1 MGGIELRHS
10 VLVAHAAKDGSAR
23 RAGEAVAARLAALGL
38 DVDVRP
44 STTVDELAGYE
55 AVVVGGPVRFGR
67 WHHDARAFLS
77 RHRGSLARMPVAVF
91 ATEAARE
98 HDGELELA
106 LVDVPELEPVATGRF
121 AAPSHR
127 LPFASDRTADADD
140 IERWATELACE
151 LGVLSP
157 PQREALS
164 QSSTSPSRIA

>member
-1 MGGIELRHS
+1 MRHS

-38 DVDVRP
+38 DVEVRP
-44 STTVDELAGYE
+44 SASVEELARYE

-77 RHRGSLARMPVAVF
+77 RHRGALARIPVAVF
-91 ATEAARE
+91 ATETVRG

-121 AAPSHR
+121 AAPSQR
-127 LPFASDRTADADD
+127 LPFASGGTPAADD
-140 IERWATELACE
+140 IERWATELAHE
-151 LGVLSP
+151 LGVERSAW
-157 PQREALS
+157 EGTA